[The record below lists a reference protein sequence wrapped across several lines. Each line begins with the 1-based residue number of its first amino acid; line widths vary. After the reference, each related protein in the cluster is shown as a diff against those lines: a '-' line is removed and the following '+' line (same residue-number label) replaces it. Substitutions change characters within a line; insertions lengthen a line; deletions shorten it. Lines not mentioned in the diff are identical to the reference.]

1 MSNPSMEERI
11 KELQELKHMREELEA
26 EINAIEDEIKQ
37 SMGEE
42 ETLLAGA
49 FKVIWKNVTSSRF
62 DSNRFK
68 KDHAE
73 LAAAYMK
80 QTTVRRFTV
89 SA

>member
-37 SMGEE
+37 TMGEE

-62 DSNRFK
+62 DSTRFK